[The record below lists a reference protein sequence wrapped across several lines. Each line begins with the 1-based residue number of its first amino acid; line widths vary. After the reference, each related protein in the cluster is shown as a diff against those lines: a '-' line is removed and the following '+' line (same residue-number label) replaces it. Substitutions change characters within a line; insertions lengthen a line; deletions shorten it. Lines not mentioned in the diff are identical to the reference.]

1 MLCCYAHHMQAVRCK
16 DGSALGWLAAASM
29 VAYLACF
36 GIGLSSV
43 PWTVNAEIYPQRA
56 RSFGTAVST
65 SVNWAGN
72 VLVSATFLTVASP
85 SVLSQ
90 HGAFWLYGA
99 IAVAGW
105 LWVKAVMP
113 ETAGLTLEQV
123 ETLFMRP
130 GDEHL
135 LSNTSTNNNATIGSS
150 SSNRGDTRGHI
161 AFAPLRSTAGN
172 SSSSSAVSGGDNQD
186 TDTSSNRHSAVLL

>member
-1 MLCCYAHHMQAVRCK
+1 VRCK
-16 DGSALGWLAAASM
+16 DGSALGWLAALSM

-85 SVLSQ
+85 TMLSQ

-99 IAVAGW
+99 VAIAGW
-105 LWVKAVMP
+105 LWVKAIMP

-135 LSNTSTNNNATIGSS
+135 LATTNSSNNNSTTVSS
-150 SSNRGDTRGHI
+150 SSDRNSRGDNRGHI
-161 AFAPLRSTAGN
+161 AFAPLRSTAGI
-172 SSSSSAVSGGDNQD
+172 SSSSAAVSGSDNQD
-186 TDTSSNRHSAVLL
+186 TDTITNRHSAVLL

>member
-1 MLCCYAHHMQAVRCK
+1 VIIHTPHTHTQAVRCQ
-16 DGSALGWLAAASM
+16 DGSALGWLAALSM

-85 SVLSQ
+85 TVLSQ

-99 IAVAGW
+99 IAIAGW

-135 LSNTSTNNNATIGSS
+135 LANSTATNSTTVSS
-150 SSNRGDTRGHI
+150 SSNSRGDTRGHI
-161 AFAPLRSTAGN
+161 AFAPLRSTAGKN
-172 SSSSSAVSGGDNQD
+172 SSAAVSSTDNQD
-186 TDTSSNRHSAVLL
+186 TDTNTNRNSAVLL